1 VSLGWRV
8 SGEQFMS
15 GISLISDLKVRFGYG
30 VTGSTD
36 INPGNAFDQYGGG
49 VGQTFYDING
59 ANSGGIATGYAL
71 TAFGNPN
78 GRWEENSSL
87 NGGFDLTMLDGKLN
101 LVFDLYKRKTDGL
114 LYIQQ
119 VPGTA
124 GSAAQP
130 FSNIGNM
137 ENNGIDIGIT
147 YRGKIGGDL
156 GYNVALNATHYKNKV
171 TYVSEDIDFFYSSG
185 ADGHNQ
191 YVKNVVGSPM
201 ASFYGYKY
209 LGPIRSDAEA
219 ASLPTGIGGSNWA
232 GGWSF
237 QDTDGDGAIDPD
249 DRVIIGNPHPDLLLG
264 FNLGLNYKGFDFT
277 MFLYSSIGND
287 IYNYQKYYYETGRWG
302 SVLSKEALSDSWT
315 PEKPNAKL
323 PQLNIDNS
331 NAADQASSYY
341 IEDGSYLRAKT
352 LTLGYNVPG
361 NILSKIGGSARAR
374 IYIQAQNLFTITGYS
389 GIDPVLSN
397 VNIGDGNANDQYL
410 GTDLGNY
417 PTSRIFSIGLNLG
430 F

>member
-1 VSLGWRV
+1 
-8 SGEQFMS
+8 
-15 GISLISDLKVRFGYG
+15 
-30 VTGSTD
+30 
-36 INPGNAFDQYGGG
+36 
-49 VGQTFYDING
+49 
-59 ANSGGIATGYAL
+59 
-71 TAFGNPN
+71 
-78 GRWEENSSL
+78 
-87 NGGFDLTMLDGKLN
+87 
-101 LVFDLYKRKTDGL
+101 VFDLYKRKTDGL
-114 LYIQQ
+114 LYVQQ

-130 FSNIGNM
+130 FSNVGNM
-137 ENNGIDIGIT
+137 ENNGIDVGIT
-147 YRGKIGGDL
+147 YRGKVGGDL
-156 GYNVALNATHYKNKV
+156 GYTVSLNATHYKNKV
-171 TYVSEDIDFFYSSG
+171 TYVSEDIDFFYSTG
-185 ADGHNQ
+185 ADGHSQ
-191 YVKNVVGSPM
+191 YVKNQVGSPM
-201 ASFYGYKY
+201 ASFFGYKY

-249 DRVIIGNPHPDLLLG
+249 DRMIIGNPHPDLLLG

-361 NILSKIGGSARAR
+361 NVLSKIGGSARAR